1 MDDDEHDVAQ
11 PAAFDAEATAKAL
24 GLSQLQ
30 FKWAMATLRGCNK
43 TRAAEAAGY
52 TGTPEQL
59 RSVGHRV
66 SNSGKVKRFLE
77 LAALEGGEVIDQLM
91 DATERRRILSRTA
104 RGSDAFDWCIGERFT
119 HRARSR
125 QWRPLHA

>member
-1 MDDDEHDVAQ
+1 MRWPMEAGDGQDVGQ
-11 PAAFDAEATAKAL
+11 PAVFAPEATAKAL

-59 RSVGHRV
+59 RSAGFRV

-77 LAALEGGEVIDQLM
+77 LAALEGGEVIEQLM
-91 DATERRRILSRTA
+91 DATERLRILA
-104 RGSDAFDWCIGERFT
+104 RM
-119 HRARSR
+119 ARSPDR
-125 QWRPLHA
+125 N